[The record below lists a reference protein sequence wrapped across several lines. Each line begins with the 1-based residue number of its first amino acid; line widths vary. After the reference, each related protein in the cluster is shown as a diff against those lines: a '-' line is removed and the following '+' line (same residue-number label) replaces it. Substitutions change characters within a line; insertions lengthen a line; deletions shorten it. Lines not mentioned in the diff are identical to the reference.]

1 MNASISLQICRRT
14 VHSCIFSKPIRTAKY
29 LPFAEIDEK
38 QIVPLKIG
46 KKEIVRNEERIE

>member
-1 MNASISLQICRRT
+1 
-14 VHSCIFSKPIRTAKY
+14 VHSCVFSKPIRTAKY

-46 KKEIVRNEERIE
+46 KKARVKSE